1 MTHNC
6 QNFADEVI
14 KILKAKRIHDI
25 DKVRTKE
32 KEKLPNCI
40 ISTLWDNEELS
51 KINTLGRIPI
61 FGYFYDFY
69 KVNTIKMPYTE

>member
-6 QNFADEVI
+6 QHFAAEVI

-40 ISTLWDNEELS
+40 IVIYGIMKNYQ
-51 KINTLGRIPI
+51 R
-61 FGYFYDFY
+61 
-69 KVNTIKMPYTE
+69 